1 MRARL
6 STLFQLLLLSLPL
19 AAACGGEVEPSSQ
32 PSTGAAGQSGQ
43 GGSGGQQGGSGGQ
56 QGGSAGQPIGDF
68 QPLSCLQPGIA
79 AQLNLDSI
87 EVFSATIQQFG
98 EPSEPTWV
106 SVFLDGNPCSTA
118 KDKAACLAQIEAD
131 KKVTT
136 SSSLR
141 SSANF
146 GNVSSTEREILVL
159 TRGDLIRIITAMD
172 PLVKLLS
179 TVDSTQK
186 LGLLVRYMY
195 PNGCKFIFRETQEGY
210 EVWAQDR
217 LVSDCPITY
226 KNQLYSIDK
235 NGASVLL
242 KEEDAGGSSG
252 GCAGRRPEGL
262 APCRAVASS
271 ELGAFFAQIAYL
283 EAASVEAFKR
293 LARELMQLQAP
304 ADLAIDCLH
313 AATDEVRHAAQIGE
327 LAERFGGTVAEPE
340 LTPAAPRSML
350 ALALE
355 NAVEGCVRETY
366 GALEASF
373 QAEHAIDPE
382 VRAVMSG
389 IARDE
394 TAHAALSWRIHA
406 WLEDQLPVEDWRK
419 VEGAMGEAIGHLREE
434 LGAPRGG
441 ALCAVAGLPDGETA
455 VALLDGLYAHLW
467 HQERMVA

>member
-1 MRARL
+1 M
-6 STLFQLLLLSLPL
+6 
-19 AAACGGEVEPSSQ
+19 
-32 PSTGAAGQSGQ
+32 
-43 GGSGGQQGGSGGQ
+43 
-56 QGGSAGQPIGDF
+56 
-68 QPLSCLQPGIA
+68 
-79 AQLNLDSI
+79 
-87 EVFSATIQQFG
+87 
-98 EPSEPTWV
+98 
-106 SVFLDGNPCSTA
+106 
-118 KDKAACLAQIEAD
+118 
-131 KKVTT
+131 
-136 SSSLR
+136 
-141 SSANF
+141 
-146 GNVSSTEREILVL
+146 LVL
-159 TRGDLIRIITAMD
+159 TGGDEIQVIASLD
-172 PLVKLLS
+172 PLTKKLLP
-179 TVDSTQK
+179 VDSKEK
-186 LGLLVRYMY
+186 LGLFVRYKY
-195 PNGCKFIFRETQEGY
+195 PNGCDFTARETTGGY
-210 EVWAQDR
+210 EVWARNR
-217 LVSDCPITY
+217 LVSDCPVTY
-226 KNQLYSIDK
+226 NNQLYSIGKD
-235 NGASVLL
+235 GITSLL
-242 KEEDAGGSSG
+242 KEEKAGESSG
-252 GCAGRRPEGL
+252 VCAGRRPEGL
-262 APCRAVASS
+262 PPCRAVASS

-283 EAASVEAFKR
+283 EAASVEAFDR

-419 VEGAMGEAIGHLREE
+419 VEGAMREAIGHLREE

-455 VALLDGLYAHLW
+455 VALLDGLHAHLW